1 MKQLSAMDT
10 SFLSLETATQFGHVA
25 SLIVLDPSTSK
36 TGDIYA
42 DVRRMFDERLHLL
55 EIYRRKLVSDPLGIA
70 NPYWVDDANMDLE
83 FHLREIALPAPGTE
97 RQLGEQVAR
106 IIARPLDRTR
116 PLWEW
121 YVISGLADGN
131 VAILTKIHHATID
144 GASGAEMLHVLLD
157 AESEGRHIEAP
168 IGPLSIERTPTP
180 LELAG
185 RAMLELISHPAKA
198 MSLQMQMLRA
208 GAALGGNRAF
218 QDMVTTSMPRWRPF
232 GARHENGSPPPLTA
246 VPRTPFNG
254 VITAHRRLA
263 LRTLRLSDAQAVKR
277 TFGVTIND
285 VVMALC
291 ADVLR
296 RYLAERDTL
305 PDAPLAAMVPV
316 SVRTGAD
323 EGAGSNRVTGVVSS
337 LHTNIVDPVER
348 LTAIHRSMTAAK
360 ELQRAVPATVLTD
373 ISQFTP
379 PVLAAQAARLASGIR
394 IADFMNP
401 PFNVVISNV
410 PGPRQPLYLSGATM
424 KHFYPVSMVVDGLGL
439 NMTVQS
445 YLNNLDFGF
454 VACREMVPDLWDMTA
469 YLDDA
474 LAELLERARGIEAP
488 AGGPATT
495 APPMRRRPSSPSRR
509 RG

>member
-1 MKQLSAMDT
+1 MKQLSGVDT
-10 SFLSLETATQFGHVA
+10 SFLNIETATQFGHVA

-55 EIYRRKLVSDPLGIA
+55 EVYRRKLVSDPLGLT
-70 NPYWVDDANMDLE
+70 NPYWVDDPDMDLE
-83 FHLREIALPAPGTE
+83 FHLREIALPAPGNE
-97 RQLGEQVAR
+97 RQLGEQVSR

-144 GASGAEMLHVLLD
+144 GASGAEMLQVMLD
-157 AESEGRHIEAP
+157 AEPEGRHIEPPAAP
-168 IGPLSIERTPTP
+168 SPPERTPTP
-180 LELAG
+180 IELAG
-185 RAMLELISHPAKA
+185 RAMFELVSQPAKA
-198 MSLQMQMLRA
+198 MRLQMQMLSA
-208 GAALGGNRAF
+208 GMSLGGNKAF
-218 QDMVTTSMPRWRPF
+218 RDMMAASMPRWQPF
-232 GARHENGSPPPLTA
+232 RGGDGARGSVPQLA
-246 VPRTPFNG
+246 GVPRTPFNG
-254 VITAHRRLA
+254 AITAHRRLA
-263 LRTLRLSDAQAVKR
+263 IRTLRLGDAQVVKR

-285 VVMALC
+285 VVMELC

-296 RYLAERDTL
+296 RYLAERDAL
-305 PDAPLAAMVPV
+305 PDAALVAMVPV
-316 SVRTGAD
+316 SVRSGAD
-323 EGAGSNRVTGVVSS
+323 ASAGSNQVAGVVSS
-337 LHTNIVDPVER
+337 LHTNIADPVER
-348 LTAIHRSMTAAK
+348 LLAIHHSMAAAK
-360 ELQRAVPATVLTD
+360 EVQRAVPASVLTD
-373 ISQFTP
+373 MSQFTP

-394 IADFMNP
+394 IADFMNM

-445 YLNNLDFGF
+445 YMDNLDFGF
-454 VACREMVPDLWDMTA
+454 VSCREMVPDLWEMSA

-474 LAELLERARGIEAP
+474 LAQLLERAEA
-488 AGGPATT
+488 A
-495 APPMRRRPSSPSRR
+495 
-509 RG
+509 

>member
-1 MKQLSAMDT
+1 MKQLSGMDA
-10 SFLSLETATQFGHVA
+10 SFLSMETSTQFGHVA

-36 TGDIYA
+36 TGDIYG

-55 EIYRRKLVSDPLGIA
+55 EVYRRKLASDPLGLVP
-70 NPYWVDDANMDLE
+70 PYWVDDPDLDLE
-83 FHLREIALPAPGTE
+83 FHLREVALPPPGNE

-131 VAILTKIHHATID
+131 AAILTKIHHATID
-144 GASGAEMLHVLLD
+144 GASGAEMLQVMLD
-157 AESEGRHIEAP
+157 TEPEGRHIEPPAAP
-168 IGPLSIERTPTP
+168 LAPERTPTP
-180 LELAG
+180 FELTG
-185 RAMLELISHPAKA
+185 RAMVELISHPAKA
-198 MSLQMQMLRA
+198 MKLQMQMLGA
-208 GAALGGNRAF
+208 GMSLGGNRAF
-218 QDMVTTSMPRWRPF
+218 RDMVAMSLLRWAPFAATETT
-232 GARHENGSPPPLTA
+232 NGSLPALTG

-263 LRTLRLSDAQAVKR
+263 FRTLSLADAQVVKR
-277 TFGVTIND
+277 GFDVTIND

-291 ADVLR
+291 AAVLR
-296 RYLAERDTL
+296 RYLAERDAL

-316 SVRTGAD
+316 SIRTGPD
-323 EGAGSNRVTGVVSS
+323 EAAGSNRVTGVVSS

-348 LTAIHRSMTAAK
+348 LMAIHRSMTAAK

-373 ISQFTP
+373 ITQFTP

-394 IADFMNP
+394 IADVMNL

-424 KHFYPVSMVVDGLGL
+424 THFYPVSMVVDGLGL

-445 YLNNLDFGF
+445 YGDNLDFGF
-454 VACREMVPDLWDMTA
+454 VSCREMVPDLWDMST

-474 LAELLERARGIEAP
+474 LAELLERTARVEVA
-488 AGGPATT
+488 ASDA
-495 APPMRRRPSSPSRR
+495 
-509 RG
+509 